1 MTNDYSYDYVF
12 IVYGLMYS
20 DCISYQVRYL
30 SSIQHRNLVTLLG
43 YCQERDQQILVY
55 EYIPNGSVSV
65 HLYGSH
71 LSTQT
76 SVSSLS
82 SLYFLFTNIYFQI
95 NFDYSVSCLI
105 FCTLWWNLIFPSSE
119 LLPFHFSPPT
129 NWSLFVI
136 PIFLAFTWFQ
146 LQAN

>member
-82 SLYFLFTNIYFQI
+82 SLYFLFTNIYSQI

-105 FCTLWWNLIFPSSE
+105 FCTLW
-119 LLPFHFSPPT
+119 
-129 NWSLFVI
+129 
-136 PIFLAFTWFQ
+136 
-146 LQAN
+146 